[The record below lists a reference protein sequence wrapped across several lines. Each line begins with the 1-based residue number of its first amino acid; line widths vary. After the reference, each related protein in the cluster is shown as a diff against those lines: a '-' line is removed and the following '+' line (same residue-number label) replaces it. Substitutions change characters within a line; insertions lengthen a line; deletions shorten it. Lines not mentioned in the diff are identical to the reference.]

1 MHRVAKSLA
10 TRASSVAASR
20 RLLRPQSIG
29 HCVVFFSTDAPLMG
43 KRLTPEEIAERRAKR
58 VERRAASGDDAAKR
72 RRVRHVYRGLGPPV
86 PPPLRDCRAGEHGPE
101 RMAGQVGADTRACSE
116 LVHGRV
122 GEALRRRHYEGEE
135 EPAARTAAI
144 PYTGMCSGGLRDD
157 SAKPTESLKEG
168 AHDILV
174 FPDFVRVHNVVPS
187 QISTL
192 VSKSLEKGLD
202 LPAVLEQE
210 NLQYTRMEEAYHMMV
225 CGHAARDE
233 RCGCKGP
240 ELLQWLKNSA
250 ADANK
255 PLNLW
260 TSSHYGGHR
269 YAAACIVYP
278 SGDWFGLLNDEYKA
292 KGMLDAVNDADPL
305 RIYELWRGRIG
316 LTAREMHQAVKE
328 RVDIPDEVAEN
339 A

>member
-1 MHRVAKSLA
+1 MHRVAKSFTTHA
-10 TRASSVAASR
+10 RSDAASR
-20 RLLRPQSIG
+20 RLLHPKSAGRF
-29 HCVVFFSTDAPLMG
+29 VVLFSTDAPQMG
-43 KRLTPEEIAERRAKR
+43 KRLTPEEIVERRAKR
-58 VERRAASGDDAAKR
+58 AERREASGDSEEKSEAIFIEGS
-72 RRVRHVYRGLGPPV
+72 VRPYH
-86 PPPLRDCRAGEHGPE
+86 
-101 RMAGQVGADTRACSE
+101 
-116 LVHGRV
+116 
-122 GEALRRRHYEGEE
+122 RHYVIVERENTDPNAW
-135 EPAARTAAI
+135 PAKLERTPEHILSSYMAALVEIYGGDVTKVKKSPLLVTAAI

-157 SAKPTESLKEG
+157 NVNPTESLEEG

-174 FPDFVRVHNVVPS
+174 FPDFVRAHNVVPS

-192 VSKSLEKGLD
+192 VSKSLEKDLD

-210 NLQYTRMEEAYHMMV
+210 NLQYTRMENAYHMMV

-240 ELLQWLKNSA
+240 ELLEWLKNSA
-250 ADANK
+250 PDANK

-278 SGDWFGLLNDEYKA
+278 SGDWFGLLNEENKA
-292 KGMLDAVNDADPL
+292 KGMLEAVNDQDPL
-305 RIYELWRGRIG
+305 RIFELWRGRMG
-316 LTAREMHQAVKE
+316 LTAKEMHQAVKE
-328 RVDIPDEVAEN
+328 RVEAPDELAGN